1 MGDQRV
7 DSLAETSREGSE
19 KGASERGS
27 ERKGEREKDLLG
39 ITPNKIVGI
48 KEKSDWQE
56 RRRRLGEG
64 RELGTRQGAGGVGE
78 LTEDTEFKKKNQPPK
93 TNKRTSASSDWE
105 RKLLAP
111 LALSLITRR
120 GAALT
125 LPSRTRG
132 RGAGL
137 ASGLPQARLAGPPGP
152 TWSNFS
158 LEKTIVRTPG
168 LPLSC
173 AARGGG
179 GWGRGERCW
188 REKNTKTRE
197 F

>member
-64 RELGTRQGAGGVGE
+64 RE

-137 ASGLPQARLAGPPGP
+137 ASGLPQAQPAPRGTAGAHLEQLFSREDHCAHPGP
-152 TWSNFS
+152 APE
-158 LEKTIVRTPG
+158 L
-168 LPLSC
+168 
-173 AARGGG
+173 RGK
-179 GWGRGERCW
+179 GRGWLGAR
-188 REKNTKTRE
+188 
-197 F
+197 

>member
-1 MGDQRV
+1 MGVRGGHTDQRWEIKRV
-7 DSLAETSREGSE
+7 TVNKVYLGERQRRDEG
-19 KGASERGS
+19 K
-27 ERKGEREKDLLG
+27 EREKQRDRERSTPPPG

-64 RELGTRQGAGGVGE
+64 RELGTGEGAGGE

-111 LALSLITRR
+111 LDLSLITRH

-125 LPSRTRG
+125 LLSWTWR
-132 RGAGL
+132 RGAGP
-137 ASGLPQARLAGPPGP
+137 ASGLPQTQPAPRGDRPAH
-152 TWSNFS
+152 
-158 LEKTIVRTPG
+158 LEQ
-168 LPLSC
+168 LFL
-173 AARGGG
+173 
-179 GWGRGERCW
+179 
-188 REKNTKTRE
+188 
-197 F
+197 

>member
-137 ASGLPQARLAGPPGP
+137 ASGLPQAQPAPRGTAGAHLEQLFSREDHCAHPGP
-152 TWSNFS
+152 APE
-158 LEKTIVRTPG
+158 L
-168 LPLSC
+168 
-173 AARGGG
+173 RGK
-179 GWGRGERCW
+179 GRGWLGAR
-188 REKNTKTRE
+188 
-197 F
+197 